1 MTSPADSDVN
11 DDVEGADDVDAPDR
25 EKAAGAEPDAESTAE
40 PEPDSEP
47 DSEAGS
53 VEDKEQP
60 RLPSIV
66 LAAAVALL
74 VAAVGVAGWFGVSW
88 FRAANDDGLAYSSAR
103 DEVDRV
109 ARSAVETMNTLD
121 YRKLEDDLANWSDV
135 TTGTLHAEIS
145 RLSAEDKKSLEDAK
159 WVTSSQVRSLA
170 VRELDDRAGKAVV
183 IAAVETTLSLG
194 GGEPK
199 TDFKRVEGTML
210 RTATGW
216 KLDLLTPVQSVQQQQ
231 PQAVPPSR

>member
-11 DDVEGADDVDAPDR
+11 DDVEGADGVDAPDR
-25 EKAAGAEPDAESTAE
+25 EKAAGAEPDAES
-40 PEPDSEP
+40 EPDS
-47 DSEAGS
+47 
-53 VEDKEQP
+53 VEGGEKP

-88 FRAANDDGLAYSSAR
+88 FRAANDDGLAYSTVR
-103 DEVDRV
+103 DEVDQF

-159 WVTSSQVRSLA
+159 WVTSSRVRSLA

-216 KLDLLTPVQSVQQQQ
+216 KLDLLTPVQSVQQQ